1 MRDLSQFERWYGRDE
16 APPERRIVRA
26 GPLRCELEGCD
37 LRYVRFGELEVI
49 RRVYAAIRDRNWG
62 TVPPVLSN
70 VALEIGESDFAFR
83 FDAHNLDRSMGVDFS
98 WHGEILGAPDG
109 RLTLTLDGV
118 ANVDMLYNRIGWCV
132 LHPAENAGRSYRARM
147 ADGQL
152 EGSLPFEIGPQ
163 LIVDGLPRPLFPAFD
178 RIDVEVADA
187 TWAQFEFEGA
197 LFEMEDQRNW
207 TDASFKTYS
216 APLQEV
222 FPHTAKAGE
231 RIRQSVRLTVEG
243 VERRHGAVVDVP
255 VIRIGLP
262 GGPLPTLGVGSA
274 SSDVPLTRSEESL
287 LAAASFDH
295 LRVDVEPGVPRWRE
309 QLADAA
315 SVARALD
322 AVLELALFVP
332 EDTTLLKPLGSAL
345 REEGVG
351 VARVLAFRRGE
362 PTSSARSVALAR
374 EHLAEAVGDAPFVGG
389 TNVLFTD
396 INRVRPDIAD
406 VDGIAWPLNATV
418 HASDDASL
426 VETAAMHGE
435 TVRSAHAFCGNRPL
449 HVTPITF
456 NLRFNPHAT
465 GSVPEPGPDE
475 LPPQV
480 DPRQPSLLGA
490 SWTVAS
496 LRHLA
501 GEGVASV
508 TYFETVGW
516 RGLIE
521 REDGPAVPERFASW
535 PGMIFP
541 VYHVLADV
549 GSWHGGRVVRIETS
563 RPLALEAL
571 AVQTDEALHV
581 LVASLAP
588 APLRCRIDGVP
599 LGGRATVRVL
609 DEHTFATA
617 CSDPSAFRSLVAPLA
632 RDGDSLELELAPYA
646 VARVDITVG

>member
-1 MRDLSQFERWYGRDE
+1 MQG
-16 APPERRIVRA
+16 

-37 LRYVRFGELEVI
+37 LRYVHFGDLEVV

-70 VALEIGESDFAFR
+70 VALEIGERDFAFR

-98 WHGEILGAPDG
+98 WHGEILGTQDG
-109 RLTLTLDGV
+109 HLSLTLDGV
-118 ANVDMLYNRIGWCV
+118 ANVDMPYNRIGWCV
-132 LHPAENAGRSYRARM
+132 LHPAENAGHTYRARTPQ
-147 ADGQL
+147 GQL
-152 EGSLPFEIGPQ
+152 EGCLPFEIGPQ
-163 LIVDGLPRPLFPAFD
+163 LIVNGLPRPLFPAFD
-178 RIDVEVADA
+178 RIDVEVANR
-187 TWAQFEFEGA
+187 TWARFEYEGA
-197 LFEMEDQRNW
+197 LFEIEDQRNW
-207 TDASFKTYS
+207 TDASFKAYS

-222 FPHTAKAGE
+222 FPHTAKAGA

-243 VERRHGAVVDVP
+243 TERRPGTVGDVP
-255 VIRIGLP
+255 VITIGMP
-262 GGPLPTLGVGSA
+262 GGPLPALGVGSA
-274 SSDVPLTRSEESL
+274 SSDVPLTRREESL

-295 LRVDVEPGVPRWRE
+295 LRVDVEPGVPGWRE
-309 QLADAA
+309 QVADAA
-315 SVARALD
+315 SVARVLGA
-322 AVLELALFVP
+322 ALELALFVP
-332 EDTTLLKPLGSAL
+332 EDAKLLESLAAAL

-351 VARVLAFRRGE
+351 IARVLAFRRDE
-362 PTSSARSVALAR
+362 PTSSARTVALAR
-374 EHLAEAVGDAPFVGG
+374 EHLADAVGDAAFVGG

-396 INRVRPDIAD
+396 INRSRPEIAE
-406 VDGIAWPLNATV
+406 VDGISWPLNATV
-418 HASDDASL
+418 HASDNASV

-435 TVRSAHAFCGNRPL
+435 TVRSARAFCGNRSL

-465 GSVPEPGPDE
+465 GPVPEPRPGE

-490 SWTVAS
+490 GWTVAT

-501 GEGVASV
+501 REGATSV

-521 REDGPAVPERFASW
+521 REEGPAVPERFASW
-535 PGMIFP
+535 PGMVFP

-549 GSWHGGRVVRIETS
+549 GSWRGGRVLGIETS
-563 RPLALEAL
+563 QPLALEAL
-571 AVQTDEALHV
+571 AVQTDESLHV

-588 APLRCRIDGVP
+588 APQRCRIDGMAV
-599 LGGRATVRVL
+599 GGPATVRIL
-609 DEHTFATA
+609 DEHTFRAA
-617 CSDPSAFRSLVAPLA
+617 CSDPSAFRSLAAPLA

-646 VARVDITVG
+646 VARVDITVA